1 MGEKLARACR
11 RSAETATQ
19 WILDHLKI
27 DGSLG
32 EAVSDL
38 SAYYK
43 LPMLFAL
50 TGRPRDAHRVLGHIN
65 AAFGRSEGGFRTEEE
80 RVTAH
85 RALADA
91 PGAISAWVAL
101 AALRAGRFDLA
112 LPAYAHLGRF
122 VEPTVGG
129 AAHLEVAAGDPVID
143 VAATAQVGLAALY
156 FGEHGRAVACG
167 KALAAML
174 DAQSAPEARMLLRM
188 SPDGQWALPLDGA
201 PAEAYAI
208 EKGRPD
214 QMFSLLGHPIGFA
227 TQLYRATGEASA
239 LDVARRYAQFALDCG
254 DALAASHYAHA
265 VGWGVALAWRATGD
279 GRHRELAEAI
289 ADQLIES
296 QEEDGGWL
304 SNDPPALRFDQSAEA
319 AIWLTELSALL

>member
-19 WILDHLKI
+19 WILDQLKV
-27 DGSLG
+27 DGSFG
-32 EAVSDL
+32 EAVADL
-38 SAYYK
+38 SAFYK

-65 AAFGRSEGGFRTEEE
+65 AAFGRSEGGYRTEEE
-80 RVTAH
+80 QVTADP
-85 RALADA
+85 ALADS
-91 PGAISAWVAL
+91 PGAISAWIAL

-122 VEPTVGG
+122 VEPSVGG
-129 AAHLEVAAGDPVID
+129 AAHREVSAGDPIID
-143 VAATAQVGLAALY
+143 VAMTAQVGLAALY

-167 KALAAML
+167 KALGAML
-174 DAQSAPEARMLLRM
+174 DAQSAPDARMLLRM
-188 SPDGQWALPLDGA
+188 SPAGQWALPIDDR
-201 PAEAYAI
+201 PESYAI

-214 QMFSLLGHPIGFA
+214 QMFALIGHPIGFA
-227 TQLYRATGEASA
+227 THLYRATGEASA

-254 DALAASHYAHA
+254 DALVASHYAHA
-265 VGWGVALAWRATGD
+265 VAWGVALAWRATGD

-296 QEEDGGWL
+296 QEDDGGWL
-304 SNDPPALRFDQSAEA
+304 SNDAPAQRLDQSAEA